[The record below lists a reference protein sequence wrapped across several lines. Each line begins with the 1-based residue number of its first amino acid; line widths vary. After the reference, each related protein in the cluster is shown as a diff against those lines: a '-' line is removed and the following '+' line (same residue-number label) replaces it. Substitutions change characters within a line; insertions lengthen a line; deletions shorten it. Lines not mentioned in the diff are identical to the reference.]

1 MTWGLA
7 ERPVSHPLP
16 RGETGTG
23 RWRAPVGAVLAVFA
37 LLLALPQNLVVV
49 GGAGGVTPARL
60 LALACLLWW
69 LVAVVGGLRRS
80 TGANPVTRALLG
92 FLVLVLTAH
101 ALATLDGGGVGADR
115 IEETDRALLALV
127 PAIGVALL
135 ASDGVRG
142 RREVRWVLG
151 ALVLG
156 TTASAGAAVVL
167 FTVGVDPRPLLE
179 VPGLELA
186 PLWDAD
192 LARGGLVRAM
202 GFAHHPI
209 ELAALAA
216 MALPLAIHLAG
227 HGRRPWLWWGCAAL
241 LALGVLTTIS
251 RTGLLGV
258 AVVLVA
264 LLPRIGLRRWVS
276 LGFGLVGALVVVVT
290 AWPRLA
296 EVLAATVLGSRTD
309 NSVRGRL
316 EDYTYVAGRLAEHP
330 WWGQGFGTY
339 LAPPQPYL
347 DNQYLLTLV
356 ESGPLGL
363 LGLLVL
369 LATPL
374 LLARRVAGGAVG
386 SGDGDATGEAT
397 RDRDTGWALAVAL
410 LVGVCCLG
418 TFDALAFPQ
427 FQGYLFLL
435 IGLVGAVSSPAV
447 SARAR
452 SPRSTDHPTRKG

>member
-1 MTWGLA
+1 
-7 ERPVSHPLP
+7 
-16 RGETGTG
+16 
-23 RWRAPVGAVLAVFA
+23 RAPAGAVLAVLA
-37 LLLALPQNLVVV
+37 LLLALPQNLVLV

-60 LALACLLWW
+60 LALGCLLWW
-69 LVAVVGGLRRS
+69 WVAVVGGARRS
-80 TGANPVTRALLG
+80 TGANPVTRVLLG
-92 FLVLVLTAH
+92 FLVLVLVAH
-101 ALATLDGGGVGADR
+101 AFATLGGGIGADR
-115 IEETDRALLALV
+115 TSETDRALLALV
-127 PAIGVALL
+127 PAVGVALL
-135 ASDGVRG
+135 ASDGVRDG
-142 RREVRWVLG
+142 RELRWVLA

-156 TTASAGAAVVL
+156 TTASAGAAVAL

-179 VPGLELA
+179 VPGLELV

-202 GFAHHPI
+202 GFANHPI

-216 MALPLAIHLAG
+216 MALPLAVHLAG
-227 HGRRPWLWWGCAAL
+227 GGRRPWLWWGCAVL
-241 LALGVLTTIS
+241 LTLGVLTTIS

-258 AVVLVA
+258 AVVLLA
-264 LLPRIGLRRWVS
+264 LFPRLGPRRWLS
-276 LGFGLVGALVVVVT
+276 WALGLLAALWVVVT

-309 NSVRGRL
+309 NSVQGRL
-316 EDYTYVAGRLAEHP
+316 EDYAYVAARLADHP

-356 ESGPLGL
+356 ESGPPGL

-369 LATPL
+369 LVTPL
-374 LLARRVAGGAVG
+374 VLACRAAGGAVTRRAG
-386 SGDGDATGEAT
+386 AAGGDAT

-435 IGLVGAVSSPAV
+435 VGLVGALTGPAV
-447 SARAR
+447 PRAASTRPGETGTSAASTRAGPP
-452 SPRSTDHPTRKG
+452 SATDDPTRKG